1 MTLTDEGIV
10 AELDR
15 YDKESKALKNEALK
29 LSWYMRGGLTYDDA
43 MFLSQA
49 EREMVGEIIKEN
61 IEITK
66 KSGLNFF

>member
-15 YDKESKALKNEALK
+15 YDKEAKALKNEALK

-43 MFLSQA
+43 MFLSQN
-49 EREMVGEIIKEN
+49 EREMIGEIIKEN

-66 KSGLNFF
+66 KSGLPFY